1 MKKQLLMLAVILVV
15 CMLVVVG
22 CGDAEEAAETETS
35 DEAVEIAE
43 PVETVKTIVV
53 TDQMGREVTIV
64 GIPERIISLSPSNT
78 EIIFA
83 LGLGDRLVGV
93 TEYCNYP
100 PEVQEKEIIGDFA
113 NPSIERIVELEPD
126 LVLASTI
133 NEKEVPHLE
142 ALGIPVLV
150 VEPSMLFELYASIS
164 LVAEITGVTI
174 TGETLIVSMQQR
186 IQAIEEIVAVI
197 AAKDKVRVYYEVYS
211 DPLMSAGQDA
221 FINEIILL
229 AGGVNIFGDVNES
242 YPQISAEVVAE
253 RQPQVILYPDYH
265 GTAETVMEA
274 MADRPGW
281 ESMPAVMDNRIYA
294 ISDDIF
300 SRPGPRV
307 VEAVEAAARLF
318 YPELFN

>member
-221 FINEIILL
+221 FINEIISL
-229 AGGVNIFGDVNES
+229 AGGVNIFGDVNEG